1 MVKKRRR
8 FSLFDILNTVFMVA
22 LAFVF
27 LYPFWQTLVISFS
40 APEYASSLGVKLFPP
55 SVTLDS
61 YKSVFKTGSIWV
73 GYANTLLRTV
83 TGTVLTVLVTYC
95 AGYAIS
101 RKNLPFKRAIT
112 FFITVTM
119 FFSGGLIPTFLT
131 IKSYGL
137 VGSRLALI
145 LPMMTSAWNIIITR
159 NYIAGLPDELE
170 EAALVDGAHPLKI
183 VFQVMFPLSMP
194 IVAVLAL
201 WTAVGHWNAWFDAM
215 IYCSGE
221 SKIVLQLVL
230 RRLLIDSQAETSIL
244 QSTVAATTPE
254 SIKDATI
261 IVAILPIVC
270 VYPFLQKHFT
280 KGVTLGAVKG

>member
-1 MVKKRRR
+1 M
-8 FSLFDILNTVFMVA
+8 
-22 LAFVF
+22 
-27 LYPFWQTLVISFS
+27 
-40 APEYASSLGVKLFPP
+40 
-55 SVTLDS
+55 
-61 YKSVFKTGSIWV
+61 
-73 GYANTLLRTV
+73 
-83 TGTVLTVLVTYC
+83 
-95 AGYAIS
+95 
-101 RKNLPFKRAIT
+101 
-112 FFITVTM
+112 
-119 FFSGGLIPTFLT
+119 
-131 IKSYGL
+131 
-137 VGSRLALI
+137 
-145 LPMMTSAWNIIITR
+145 
-159 NYIAGLPDELE
+159 
-170 EAALVDGAHPLKI
+170 DGAHPLKI

>member
-1 MVKKRRR
+1 MVKKHR

-27 LYPFWQTLVISFS
+27 LYPFWQTLLISFS
-40 APEYASSLGVKLFPP
+40 TPEYASSLGVKIFPP

-61 YKSVFKTGSIWV
+61 YKSVFETGSIWV
-73 GYANTLLRTV
+73 GYANTLLRTI

-95 AGYAIS
+95 AGYAVS
-101 RKNLPFKRAIT
+101 RKNLPFRRTIT

>member
-1 MVKKRRR
+1 MVKKRRV
-8 FSLFDILNTVFMVA
+8 SLFDILNTIFMVA

-40 APEYASSLGVKLFPP
+40 TPEYASSLGVKLFPP
-55 SVTLDS
+55 EVTLDS
-61 YKSVFKTGSIWV
+61 YKSVFRTGSIWV
-73 GYANTLLRTV
+73 GYANTLFRTII
-83 TGTVLTVLVTYC
+83 GTVLTVLVTYC

-101 RKNLPFKRAIT
+101 RKNLPFKRSIT

-145 LPMMTSAWNIIITR
+145 LPMLTSAWNIIITR

-261 IVAILPIVC
+261 MVAILPIIC

>member
-40 APEYASSLGVKLFPP
+40 TPEYASSLGVKLFPP

-73 GYANTLLRTV
+73 GYANTLFRTV

>member
-40 APEYASSLGVKLFPP
+40 TPEYASSLGVKLFPP

-119 FFSGGLIPTFLT
+119 FFSGGLIASFLT

-170 EAALVDGAHPLKI
+170 EAALVDGANPLKI

-230 RRLLIDSQAETSIL
+230 RRLLIDSQAETSSL

>member
-40 APEYASSLGVKLFPP
+40 TPEYASSLGVKLFPP

-201 WTAVGHWNAWFDAM
+201 WTAVGHWNAWFDAT

>member
-40 APEYASSLGVKLFPP
+40 TPEYASSLGVKLFPP

>member
-1 MVKKRRR
+1 
-8 FSLFDILNTVFMVA
+8 MVA

-40 APEYASSLGVKLFPP
+40 TPEYASSLGVKLFPP

>member
-1 MVKKRRR
+1 MVKKRR
-8 FSLFDILNTVFMVA
+8 FSLFDILNTIFMVA

-40 APEYASSLGVKLFPP
+40 TPEYASSLGVKLFPP
-55 SVTLDS
+55 EVTLDS
-61 YKSVFKTGSIWV
+61 YKSVFRTGSIWV
-73 GYANTLLRTV
+73 GYANTLFRTII
-83 TGTVLTVLVTYC
+83 GTVLTVLVTYC

-101 RKNLPFKRAIT
+101 RKNLPFKRSIT

-145 LPMMTSAWNIIITR
+145 LPMLTSAWNIIITR

-261 IVAILPIVC
+261 MVAILPIIC

>member
-40 APEYASSLGVKLFPP
+40 TPEYASSLGVKLFPP

-183 VFQVMFPLSMP
+183 VFQVMVPLSMP